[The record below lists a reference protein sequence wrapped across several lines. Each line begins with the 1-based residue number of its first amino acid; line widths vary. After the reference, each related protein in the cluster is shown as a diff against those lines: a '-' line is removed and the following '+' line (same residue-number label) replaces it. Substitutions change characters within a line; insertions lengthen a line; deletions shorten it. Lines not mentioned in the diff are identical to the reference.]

1 MLPQPPSTTINMLDK
16 AQNISIKQCQ
26 GCNLY
31 SKLAQI
37 GSKESSTT
45 AMHKKMTLHSNE
57 YLFRQGQ
64 MAMGIFCVE
73 AGTLVTLNE
82 SSGKNQILTI
92 IKPQQILGTNAVNTT
107 SYQHTAKALTDTQVC
122 FIPKPTVVQLMNQN
136 IQFKLLLM
144 KALCQEI
151 DSSERKS
158 LSIIYKSARQRVAA
172 LILEVW
178 RASLAANAQQNRA
191 KVVRFAPETLAGV
204 ANISKSNLL
213 KILHEFDQNKWI
225 KHDKNQLKVM
235 DETLLENLL

>member
-1 MLPQPPSTTINMLDK
+1 MLDK
-16 AQNISIKQCQ
+16 AQNISTNQCQ
-26 GCNLY
+26 NCNLY
-31 SKLAQI
+31 SNLAQFDSE
-37 GSKESSTT
+37 GTT
-45 AMHKKMTLHSNE
+45 MTAQLKKMPLRSNE

-82 SSGKNQILTI
+82 SAGKSQMLTI
-92 IKPQQILGTNAVNTT
+92 IKPQQILGANAVNTT
-107 SYQHTAKALTDTQVC
+107 AYQHSAKALTDTQVC
-122 FIPKPTVVQLMNQN
+122 FIPKSAVVQMMNQN

-178 RASLAANAQQNRA
+178 RSSLAAGNQQNRA
-191 KVVRFAPETLAGV
+191 KMVRFAPEALAGV
-204 ANISKSNLL
+204 ANISMSNLL
-213 KILHEFDQNKWI
+213 KILHEFDQKKWI
-225 KHDKNQLKVM
+225 RHEKNQLKVM
-235 DETLLENLL
+235 DVALLENLL